1 MGRPAEAM
9 TLPPIA
15 AVETLPDPREIRRVS
30 RESGSDIPD
39 LERLGWRRG
48 YGGGEDD
55 ESGGKPPW

>member
-1 MGRPAEAM
+1 M

-15 AVETLPDPREIRRVS
+15 GVETLPDPREIRRVS

-48 YGGGEDD
+48 YGGGAGEDGN
-55 ESGGKPPW
+55 GGKPPW